1 MDRQQAVFQDEAK
14 LIAVSKSSRA
24 ELDTILR
31 EDAEADGRSDNLAP
45 EQQAAE
51 EVRGATQPT

>member
-1 MDRQQAVFQDEAK
+1 MDRQQAVFQDEDK

-31 EDAEADGRSDNLAP
+31 EDAEADGRKDNLAP
-45 EQQAAE
+45 EQQEAE
-51 EVRGATQPT
+51 AIHGST